1 MTKPKDTKIVSLADE
16 AQLERLL
23 YEACR
28 AGGMLFAKTERDVA
42 MEERRQAKE
51 SIELPEELKDPE
63 HVWNRARTPR
73 ERPKLT
79 PLVDQET
86 RENLAR
92 AARFGASIPKEIE
105 EQMHRDREMAEKE
118 SKR

>member
-16 AQLERLL
+16 TRLERLL

-28 AGGMLFAKTERDVA
+28 AGGMLFATTEKDVA
-42 MEERRQAKE
+42 REEQRQAGE
-51 SIELPEELKDPE
+51 SIELPEEIKDPE
-63 HVWNRARTPR
+63 RVWNSARGPRARPR
-73 ERPKLT
+73 YA

-86 RENLAR
+86 KENLAR
-92 AARFGASIPKEIE
+92 AAREGTSIPKEIE
-105 EQMHRDREMAEKE
+105 EQMRRDREMTEKE

>member
-1 MTKPKDTKIVSLADE
+1 MAKPKDTKIAPFVDE
-16 AQLERLL
+16 AKLERLL
-23 YEACR
+23 RETCR
-28 AGGMLFAKTERDVA
+28 ATGMLFATTEKDVVR
-42 MEERRQAKE
+42 EEQRQTGE

-63 HVWNRARTPR
+63 HVWNKAQTPR

-86 RENLAR
+86 KENLAR
-92 AARFGASIPKEIE
+92 AAREGTSIPKEIE